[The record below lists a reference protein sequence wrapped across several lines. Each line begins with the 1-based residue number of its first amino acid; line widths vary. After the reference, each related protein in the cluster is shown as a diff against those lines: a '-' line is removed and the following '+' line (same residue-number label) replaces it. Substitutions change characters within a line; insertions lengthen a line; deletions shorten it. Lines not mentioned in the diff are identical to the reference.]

1 VNNPTSFVAARM
13 QLERARELV
22 TAIRANPGGP
32 ALNDALSQLEASLFA
47 ASSQLDAA
55 QRQFDELSSVVVAGN
70 VRHF

>member
-1 VNNPTSFVAARM
+1 MNNPTSFVAARM

-47 ASSQLDAA
+47 VSSQLDAV
-55 QRQFDELSSVVVAGN
+55 QRQFDELSSVVIAGN